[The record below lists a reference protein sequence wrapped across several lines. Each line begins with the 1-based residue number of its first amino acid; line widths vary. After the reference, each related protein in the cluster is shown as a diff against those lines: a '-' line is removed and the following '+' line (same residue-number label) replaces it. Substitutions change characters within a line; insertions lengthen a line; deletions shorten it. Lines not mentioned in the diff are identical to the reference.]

1 MYARR
6 SLQSTAQSAP
16 IAWHSGRDWMRAGR
30 LIHDIDP
37 GQRLPHH
44 PGMDRR
50 RFLLTSVAGA
60 VARPLGAA
68 GQPPGKVARI
78 GILSPTSPL
87 PSSFGLTAVL
97 SRRLPELG
105 WMEGQGFVFER
116 RYADGRPER
125 LPGLAADLVRVKADV
140 IVAVSPS
147 AITAAR
153 DATRTVPVVMAFSGI
168 DPVKAGFV
176 ASLARPGGNVTGLTS
191 LATAMTVK
199 RLEVLKE
206 ALPKAAR
213 IAVLVNRRNPSAIEQ
228 LAALKAAAPAVG
240 VEVEPVEVAP
250 SGVSAD
256 AFAAMARTRADA
268 LLVFSDPELYRD
280 RQLLVDH
287 AARMR
292 LPAFYEWRDFVEI
305 GGLLSYGA
313 SFEDVAARVAVYVDK
328 ILRGARPADLPVEE
342 PTKFELVI
350 NMKTARALGLTIP
363 PSLLAQADQVI
374 E

>member
-1 MYARR
+1 M
-6 SLQSTAQSAP
+6 
-16 IAWHSGRDWMRAGR
+16 
-30 LIHDIDP
+30 
-37 GQRLPHH
+37 
-44 PGMDRR
+44 MDRR
-50 RFLLTSVAGA
+50 RFLVTAVAGA
-60 VARPLGAA
+60 VARPRGAA

-78 GILSPTSPL
+78 GILSPTSLIP
-87 PSSFGLTAVL
+87 SFGLTAVL

-105 WMEGQGFVFER
+105 WIEGEGFVFDR
-116 RYADGRPER
+116 RYADGRPDR
-125 LPGLAADLVRVKADV
+125 LPGLAADLVRLKADV
-140 IVAVSPS
+140 IVAVSPP

-176 ASLARPGGNVTGLTS
+176 ASLARPGGNVTGLAI
-191 LATAMTVK
+191 LATDMAVK

-213 IAVLVNRRNPSAIEQ
+213 IAVLVNRRNPSVIEQ
-228 LAALKAAAPAVG
+228 LDALKVAAPALS
-240 VEVEPVEVAP
+240 VEVEPVEVTP
-250 SGVSAD
+250 SGVNAG
-256 AFAAMARTRADA
+256 AFATMARMRVDA

-292 LPAFYEWRDFVEI
+292 LPAIYEWRDFIEI

-313 SFEDVAARVAVYVDK
+313 SFEDAAARVAVYVDK
-328 ILRGARPADLPVEE
+328 ILRGARPADLPVEQ

-350 NMKTARALGLTIP
+350 NLKTAKALGLTIP
-363 PSLLAQADQVI
+363 PSLLARADQVI